1 MAHRKD
7 IYSGMS
13 MAAFQ
18 TYFFVYFFLGI
29 CLQRFP
35 FILSQRA
42 RAEGA
47 SEALHVAVLE
57 RLAPKPF

>member
-1 MAHRKD
+1 
-7 IYSGMS
+7 MS